1 SRTALRY
8 QTVRHGCK
16 FSTTRQV
23 VLAREWL
30 EQSSPASPAHGPKAY
45 RYRTKDQ
52 WSFCSRRSRLVPSQ
66 ELETAPGQ
74 RYVMVLVL
82 DHDWAVQALWHHPV
96 LLRPFHPRSLDTHA
110 VYTHRHAHDAES
122 AAYGG
127 RRRGRC
133 RGR

>member
-30 EQSSPASPAHGPKAY
+30 EQPSPASPAHGPKAY
-45 RYRTKDQ
+45 RYRTKGQ

-66 ELETAPGQ
+66 QLETAPGQ
-74 RYVMVLVL
+74 RYVIALVL
-82 DHDWAVQALWHHPV
+82 RALGV
-96 LLRPFHPRSLDTHA
+96 LE
-110 VYTHRHAHDAES
+110 AHDGVIKWLGQMQPHIILNVLFTK
-122 AAYGG
+122 GG
-127 RRRGRC
+127 VTRWCLRLTVPPSWSD
-133 RGR
+133 